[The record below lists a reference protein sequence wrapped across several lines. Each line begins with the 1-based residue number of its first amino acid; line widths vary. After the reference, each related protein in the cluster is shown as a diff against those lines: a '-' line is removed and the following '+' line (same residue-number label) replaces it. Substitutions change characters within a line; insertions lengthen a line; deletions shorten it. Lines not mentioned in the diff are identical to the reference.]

1 MAITQLGKAR
11 PFNRA
16 TAPHHVARLCP
27 VCGEMKPGRA
37 FHFANY
43 KALSMVC
50 SDCLQH
56 RRAEAKRVFQL
67 ELPPSRMYRAFVNDM
82 LQRQGKKRILKR
94 KEGMKMTAEEY
105 ALKVAK
111 LPERIAAI
119 IGKTFAEMGDAAQLA
134 DDESLMRIRD
144 LLLEIDETLIARNKH
159 KRLARSKS

>member
-1 MAITQLGKAR
+1 
-11 PFNRA
+11 
-16 TAPHHVARLCP
+16 
-27 VCGEMKPGRA
+27 
-37 FHFANY
+37 
-43 KALSMVC
+43 
-50 SDCLQH
+50 
-56 RRAEAKRVFQL
+56 
-67 ELPPSRMYRAFVNDM
+67 
-82 LQRQGKKRILKR
+82 
-94 KEGMKMTAEEY
+94 MTAEEY